1 MKCLSGNFNKNYI
14 QFISNRK
21 KTLTHDHF
29 RAQAWK
35 VLHVCV
41 SVCELYRRRSAGR
54 DADSVFGMSV
64 EHVQLG
70 RGLTAQ
76 PIE

>member
-14 QFISNRK
+14 QFISNRENK
-21 KTLTHDHF
+21 HTHTF
-29 RAQAWK
+29 CARAWK
-35 VLHVCV
+35 VMLIYVCV
-41 SVCELYRRRSAGR
+41 LYRRRSAGR

>member
-1 MKCLSGNFNKNYI
+1 MTILRTSMESVTY
-14 QFISNRK
+14 
-21 KTLTHDHF
+21 
-29 RAQAWK
+29 
-35 VLHVCV
+35 VCV
-41 SVCELYRRRSAGR
+41 CACVCELYRRRSAGR